1 MTEPFSNTSI
11 DLAELPELESVE
23 YEGLEKNSLKID
35 LIGSAIFLSFPLFAY
50 LVFFIINPEGVALWK
65 RFIPLGVLLLVI
77 ASIILFQIKAF
88 PKKAYAVRN
97 HDITYKRG
105 LWWQINT
112 VIPFSRIQHCEVKQG
127 PFQKMYNLAS
137 LKVYTA
143 GGQAS
148 DMTIPGLLPD
158 RAEQLKHLVLN
169 RINADE
175 HGLVK
180 LGEEE

>member
-1 MTEPFSNTSI
+1 MFSNTSI
-11 DLAELPELESVE
+11 DLSELPELESVQ
-23 YEGLEKNSLKID
+23 YEGLQKNSLKID
-35 LIGSAIFLSFPLFAY
+35 LIGTAIFLSIPLLGY
-50 LVFFIINPEGVALWK
+50 LVFFIVNPDDVELWK
-65 RFIPLGVLLLVI
+65 RFIPLGILILII
-77 ASIILFQIKAF
+77 ASLILFQIKAF

-105 LWWQINT
+105 LWWRTNT

-148 DMTIPGLLPD
+148 DMTIPGLLPE
-158 RAEQLKHLVLN
+158 RAERLKHLVLN
-169 RINADE
+169 RINTE
-175 HGLVK
+175 ELGIK
-180 LGEEE
+180 EGEEE